1 MTPNTQTTE
10 LRRFVVYGVVG
21 ALNTAL
27 CYLLFA
33 ALVDWC
39 GWHHHVAL
47 AVDYAFGTV
56 LGYVLHRAS
65 TFADR
70 RRLRRAF
77 EKYAVTLLLT
87 FAANFALLDAII
99 RTELLGTLAGQA
111 VAMTFATLVSY
122 GVQQSW
128 VFRSHGEE
136 PAIIALERGDTS
148 ASERRAVETTR
159 RAA

>member
-1 MTPNTQTTE
+1 MTPSSPTTE
-10 LRRFVVYGVVG
+10 LRRFVVYGAVG
-21 ALNTAL
+21 ALNTAV

-39 GWHHHVAL
+39 GWHHHLAL
-47 AVDYAFGTV
+47 AADYAFGIV
-56 LGYVLHRAS
+56 LGYALHRAS

-77 EKYAVTLLLT
+77 EKYAITLVLT
-87 FAANFALLDAII
+87 FAGNFALLDAII
-99 RTELLGTLAGQA
+99 RAELLGILAGQA
-111 VAMTFATLVSY
+111 VAMTVATLVSY
-122 GVQQSW
+122 GVQRQW

-136 PAIIALERGDTS
+136 PAIIVLDRDDAG